1 MTTSVKDQF
10 IQNLINTLNNEN
22 ENRINNNRNPL
33 DVCYLVSAI
42 DQQIENYKEFLD
54 DITEHTY
61 VIDDY
66 KEDWYNGYTNGEI
79 QILIEKPNDEE
90 KYEYINNY
98 CNHKYYIKFLQ
109 DERPYGECQCSP
121 EDENYNDK
129 YGCCGEN
136 CDFSAPA
143 FRLIKE
149 TNLGYSCWEYSE
161 KEYWK
166 YKEQF
171 ETNEQNKNVKVE
183 RFILEQQKNE
193 LKDKIAELQEELNRL
208 ETETQEYGNLKLVR

>member
-1 MTTSVKDQF
+1 MITSVKDQF

-22 ENRINNNRNPL
+22 QSRINNNKNL
-33 DVCYLVSAI
+33 IDVCYLVSVI
-42 DQQIENYKEFLD
+42 DQQIENYKEFID

-61 VIDDY
+61 IITDY
-66 KEDWYNGYTNGEI
+66 KKDWYDNYTSGEI
-79 QILIEKPNDEE
+79 QILIEKSNNEE
-90 KYEYINNY
+90 IYEYINRY
-98 CNHKYYIKFLQ
+98 CNHKYYIKFLE

-121 EDENYNDK
+121 GDEDYNDK

-149 TNLGYSCWEYSE
+149 IDLGYSCWKYSE

-166 YKEQF
+166 YKEKF
-171 ETNEQNKNVKVE
+171 ESNEQNKNTEVE
-183 RFILEQQKNE
+183 RFKLDQQKNE
-193 LKDKIAELQEELNRL
+193 LKDRIKELQEELDKL
-208 ETETQEYGNLKLVR
+208 ETKTQYGNLQLVK